1 MTDNEARK
9 ILEEYVF
16 NITHVGELSDA
27 ISHVL
32 SNWKPV
38 SNVTTKGEAI
48 EKILNVDRDCVDVHG
63 ENNTMTFTV
72 TQEWWNSPFNNLCD
86 TTPFNDSRFG
96 VK

>member
-48 EKILNVDRDCVDVHG
+48 EVTKLN
-63 ENNTMTFTV
+63 E
-72 TQEWWNSPFNNLCD
+72 
-86 TTPFNDSRFG
+86 
-96 VK
+96 